1 MYVRWLPVF
10 LALLGCFHAVQ
21 ALAEWPQQAILLA
34 EAEDDE
40 DDEDDDDGGLGYVH
54 SYSAPSYSSYSASP
68 RHYSRARRAPRAHH
82 AKRYSRSH
90 KAKNAHR
97 VSRHA
102 SAKSHHGRVH
112 ELKHSSR
119 KPTHG
124 RKHHAVKTSHR
135 QSSSQKAL
143 HTGKLR
149 SRHHGTASRY
159 RVNSK
164 RHPPALKAGV
174 KSRTHA
180 KHQQR
185 PRVKHHAAAPSG
197 KTHSR
202 PASKRHW
209 VTRHSERPRTAVKRR
224 PDTHEQRLHA
234 KVGKKAALSRGPSA
248 KKPVHA
254 KPAAIHGKSKPSP
267 ASLTRRQQSTVKPST
282 STRGRP
288 EAGKLRRTRPAPGK
302 PATKP
307 VRRPTTNKP
316 GKESR
321 HTPSKTPK
329 TGLQTSK
336 VIGRKAGSHVETPAA
351 KRGAES
357 QKTSRLAPAKA
368 VMRETESTKQV
379 KSVSRTT
386 AKVTR
391 QQESRRVPNERSA
404 QPTPKKRQVRSGR

>member
-1 MYVRWLPVF
+1 MYIRWLPVF
-10 LALLGCFHAVQ
+10 LALLGCFHAAQ

-40 DDEDDDDGGLGYVH
+40 DEDDDDDGGGSGYVH

-90 KAKNAHR
+90 KAKHAHR

-112 ELKHSSR
+112 GLKHSSR

-124 RKHHAVKTSHR
+124 RKHHAVKTSHG
-135 QSSSQKAL
+135 QSAHKAVRS
-143 HTGKLR
+143 GKLR

-159 RVNSK
+159 RQKSQTH
-164 RHPPALKAGV
+164 HPVVKAGV
-174 KSRTHA
+174 KTRTHA
-180 KHQQR
+180 KHQPR

-202 PASKRHW
+202 PTSKRQW

-224 PDTHEQRLHA
+224 PDTREQRLHA
-234 KVGKKAALSRGPSA
+234 KVGKKAAVSRGPSA

-254 KPAAIHGKSKPSP
+254 KPAALHGKSRPSP
-267 ASLTRRQQSTVKPST
+267 TSLTRRQQSTRKPST
-282 STRGRP
+282 SSRGRP

-321 HTPSKTPK
+321 HTPSKNPE

-336 VIGRKAGSHVETPAA
+336 VIGRKGGSHIETPAA

-357 QKTSRLAPAKA
+357 QKTSRLASAKA
-368 VMRETESTKQV
+368 AKRGTESTKQV
-379 KSVSRTT
+379 KSGSRTT
-386 AKVTR
+386 PKVTR
-391 QQESRRVPNERSA
+391 RQESERVPGHRSA
-404 QPTPKKRQVRSGR
+404 QPNTKKRN